1 MLYVMYLDTK
11 ISKKSGFTEGLSEVL
26 VISEVNELLL
36 VIEKIMC
43 SARLGNVRHEG

>member
-36 VIEKIMC
+36 VIE
-43 SARLGNVRHEG
+43 NVLCTAW